1 MKRALA
7 LVPLFALAACAHA
20 PTWQVV
26 SLRTSEDQPAT
37 EASVARVR
45 IDDQRFTGTTGCA
58 DVAGEFDG
66 GSDGGSDGDDTITL
80 RDIALGDP
88 GDCTGWARH
97 THDQLAPLIV
107 DGATFRVRHP
117 SDFEIVLVGDLGETV
132 RLMQE

>member
-1 MKRALA
+1 MKRVLIILPAL
-7 LVPLFALAACAHA
+7 ALAACSPA
-20 PTWQVV
+20 PVWQVV
-26 SLRTSEDQPAT
+26 SVRTSADPAT
-37 EASVARVR
+37 ETGLSRLR
-45 IDDQRFTGTTGCA
+45 IDDHRFSGTTGCA

-88 GDCTGWARH
+88 GNCTGWARH

>member
-7 LVPLFALAACAHA
+7 LVPLFALAACAPA

-58 DVAGEFDG
+58 DVSGSFEGE
-66 GSDGGSDGDDTITL
+66 DTITL
-80 RDIALGDP
+80 TDLKLSDP
-88 GDCTGWARH
+88 GDCAGWARH
-97 THDQLAPLIV
+97 THDQLEHLLTENT
-107 DGATFRVRHP
+107 TFQVSHP
-117 SDFEIVLVGDLGETV
+117 ADFEMILVTDTGETI
-132 RLMQE
+132 RLMR

>member
-7 LVPLFALAACAHA
+7 LVPLFALAACAPA

-58 DVAGEFDG
+58 DVSGSFEGE
-66 GSDGGSDGDDTITL
+66 DTITL
-80 RDIALGDP
+80 TDLKLSDP
-88 GDCTGWARH
+88 GDCAGWARH
-97 THDQLAPLIV
+97 THDQLEHLLTENT
-107 DGATFRVRHP
+107 TFQVSHP
-117 SDFEIVLVGDLGETV
+117 ADFEMILVADTGETI
-132 RLMQE
+132 RLMR